1 MFCAA
6 AMSLAFGACKK
17 ESRIEMNFPDKYEG
31 KTVEVMNFAD
41 STVLASMVITDGK
54 ASLVSEENDSLRF
67 PLFTQIAIDGRI
79 RAYYIMEEGRVVLSD
94 SMSVPT
100 GTPLNERF
108 SSMLSTL
115 DSIENLDDMSLYLDY
130 VETAYNDNKDNPIG
144 LYFGIEWLKYA
155 EI

>member
-54 ASLVSEENDSLRF
+54 ASLVSEENDS
-67 PLFTQIAIDGRI
+67 
-79 RAYYIMEEGRVVLSD
+79 
-94 SMSVPT
+94 
-100 GTPLNERF
+100 
-108 SSMLSTL
+108 
-115 DSIENLDDMSLYLDY
+115 
-130 VETAYNDNKDNPIG
+130 
-144 LYFGIEWLKYA
+144 
-155 EI
+155 